1 MSIIEAVILGA
12 VQGLTEFLPVSSS
25 GHLVLLQNLFGI
37 SEGALLFDTL
47 VHVGTLFA
55 VFVVLREDIWE
66 LLKKPVQ
73 AKTGFLI
80 IATLP
85 AVIAALSA
93 KDLVESAFASGR
105 FLGFA
110 FLITGAALFISE
122 RLSRRAGV
130 IREYMSIADVLAIGI
145 MQAAALIP
153 GISRSGFTL
162 AGALS
167 RKVDRGIAARFSFL
181 LSIPAILGA
190 LVLQMKDIFSGGAEA
205 GLDPAPLIAGM
216 LAAAVVGFFSV
227 KLMLKI
233 VKERSLIGFAVYV
246 VCLGTLIL
254 ADQYAGHFF
263 FNKEG

>member
-1 MSIIEAVILGA
+1 MSIIEAIILGA

-25 GHLVLLQNLFGI
+25 GHLVLLQKLFGI

-47 VHVGTLFA
+47 VHVGTLVA
-55 VFVVLREDIWE
+55 VFIVLWDDIWE

-80 IATLP
+80 IATIP
-85 AVIAALSA
+85 AVVVALLF
-93 KDLVESAFASGR
+93 KDLIESAFASAQ

-110 FLITGAALFISE
+110 FLLTGAALFVSE
-122 RLSRRAGV
+122 RLSRRPGV
-130 IREYMSIADVLAIGI
+130 IREYMSITDVLIIGL
-145 MQAAALIP
+145 MQAVAIIP
-153 GISRSGFTL
+153 GVSRSGFTL

-167 RKVDRGIAARFSFL
+167 RKVDRSIAARFSFL

-190 LVLQMKDIFSGGAEA
+190 LVLQLKDVISGEA
-205 GLDPAPLIAGM
+205 GNSVDAAPLIAGM
-216 LAAAVVGFFSV
+216 LTAAIVGFFSV

-246 VCLGTLIL
+246 ACLGTLIL
-254 ADQYAGHFF
+254 LDQYVIHYFF
-263 FNKEG
+263 TV